1 MRRILI
7 GASVGVLAVSLCGVA
22 SAESATYPVKDPKL
36 TENALYA
43 AGPLKAAKCT
53 EKSVKRHDRKRARA
67 YFDGVITCLNTAWRQ
82 HLTAA
87 GLPFKQVKVRHMSR
101 IPKKYCDFD
110 VTKED
115 SQAWYCA
122 DNNSIVLQLGRT
134 WLKDVDDL
142 WLFDTAASMYAYHV
156 QNLVGIEDAYQEL
169 PYGKKAELNEQIRR
183 KSLQAECLGAAFVKS
198 VWPLKGRTMKDWNR
212 VVSILANDD
221 DVAAYGKPA
230 TVRYWLKRGFAAGDP
245 GSCDTWSASSAKV
258 A

>member
-1 MRRILI
+1 ML
-7 GASVGVLAVSLCGVA
+7 VVSLSGVA
-22 SAESATYPVKDPKL
+22 AAEITTYPVKDPKL
-36 TENALYA
+36 TENTLYA
-43 AGPLKAAKCT
+43 TGSLKSTKCT
-53 EKSVKRHDRKRARA
+53 EKSVKRNDRKSARA
-67 YFDGVITCLNTAWRQ
+67 YFDGVVACLNTTWRR

-87 GLPFKQVKVRHMSR
+87 GLPFKQVKVRHMNR

-110 VTKED
+110 VTRED

-122 DNNSIVLQLGRT
+122 DNGSIVLQLGRT
-134 WLKDVDDL
+134 WLKDADDL

-169 PYGKKAELNEQIRR
+169 PYGRKAELNEQIRR
-183 KSLQAECLGAAFVKS
+183 RSLQSECLGAAFVRS
-198 VWPLKGRTMKDWNR
+198 VWPLKGRTMKDWDR
-212 VVSILANDD
+212 VVGMLADNED
-221 DVAAYGKPA
+221 ATTYGKGA